1 MEMLYLCGMGIFSS
15 KPINQSRVEQS
26 TQNLLSELGS
36 IIDALYALQALKI
49 EVASDMASD
58 NMLISSFEDMGSAR
72 LKLEEEIEHIQS
84 ETEEQILRY
93 QAKAKA
99 ISEM

>member
-1 MEMLYLCGMGIFSS
+1 
-15 KPINQSRVEQS
+15 
-26 TQNLLSELGS
+26 
-36 IIDALYALQALKI
+36 
-49 EVASDMASD
+49 MASD
-58 NMLISSFEDMGSAR
+58 NMLISSIEDMGSAR